1 MNAKYFITEIL
12 FVGET
17 GRGGRGKIFLG
28 YDVFFIKKFLGEGGT
43 FRKIFFDDGV

>member
-17 GRGGRGKIFLG
+17 GRGGRGKFFFLG
-28 YDVFFIKKFLGEGGT
+28 MMFKKKNLGEGGILPG
-43 FRKIFFDDGV
+43 KILFDDGV